1 MKPNE
6 PIEKMKTRTP
16 IIDPRIKRLD
26 IEQSLAFNHL
36 NTMEEWGSFEV
47 FHQKKRGEQH
57 VHAGVVHAP
66 DPEMALVFAKEQYGR
81 RLKCANMWVVKTS
94 DIYSLGYE
102 NEDMFETTPDKMYRE
117 AGGYKLRDKINQY
130 KKEQKLQQAGT

>member
-26 IEQSLAFNHL
+26 IEQSLYFNHL
-36 NTMEEWGSFEV
+36 NTMEEWGTFEV

>member
-1 MKPNE
+1 
-6 PIEKMKTRTP
+6 MKTKTP

-26 IEQSLAFNHL
+26 LEHSLPFNHL
-36 NTMEEWGSFEV
+36 NEMEVWGTFEV

-57 VHAGVVHAP
+57 IHTGVVHAP

-81 RLKCANMWVVKTS
+81 RLKCANIWVVKTS

-102 NEDMFETTPDKMYRE
+102 NEDMFDTTPEKMYRE
-117 AGGYKLRDKINQY
+117 AGGYKLRDKINQF
-130 KKEQKLQQAGT
+130 KKEQKLQHAGS

>member
-1 MKPNE
+1 MKPKE
-6 PIEKMKTRTP
+6 SLEKMKTRTP

-26 IEQSLAFNHL
+26 IEQSLSFNHL
-36 NTMEEWGSFEV
+36 NTMEEWGTFEV

>member
-36 NTMEEWGSFEV
+36 NTMEAWGTFEV

-94 DIYSLGYE
+94 DINSLGYE